1 MSWFAPGRRTSR
13 RAAVLATIGFGV
25 VAIFQAALA
34 AGAPL
39 GHAAWGGE
47 SAELSTGQRIGS
59 VISVVVWMCAAF
71 VVLGRAGFW
80 ARASDTRLFRWGT
93 WFVAAVTAIS
103 ALAQFA
109 SRSRWE
115 NVVWGPIALVLT
127 VLCVIVARSTAGD
140 GQPSDKGT
148 VGRLDSS

>member
-1 MSWFAPGRRTSR
+1 MSRFAPSRRTAR

-25 VAIFQAALA
+25 IAVFQAVLV

-39 GHAAWGGE
+39 GHAAWGGQ

-59 VISVVVWMCAAF
+59 VVAFALWTCAAF

-93 WFVAAVTAIS
+93 WFVAGISAIS
-103 ALAQFA
+103 ALVNFA
-109 SRSRWE
+109 SQSRWE
-115 NVVWGPIALVLT
+115 NLVWGPIALVLA
-127 VLCVIVARSTAGD
+127 VLCTFVARST
-140 GQPSDKGT
+140 
-148 VGRLDSS
+148 GRTDCSMHNPV

>member
-1 MSWFAPGRRTSR
+1 MSRFAPGRRTAR

-25 VAIFQAALA
+25 IAIFQAVLA

-59 VISVVVWMCAAF
+59 VISVVVWLCAAL

-93 WFVAAVTAIS
+93 WFFAGISAIS
-103 ALAQFA
+103 ALVNFA

-115 NVVWGPIALVLT
+115 NVVWGPIALILA
-127 VLCVIVARSTAGD
+127 VLCATVARSATRD
-140 GQPSDKGT
+140 EQPTDEGT
-148 VGRLDSS
+148 VGRLDS

>member
-1 MSWFAPGRRTSR
+1 MSRFAPSRRTAR

-25 VAIFQAALA
+25 IAIFQAVLA

-59 VISVVVWMCAAF
+59 AISAVVWICAAF

-93 WFVAAVTAIS
+93 WFFAGITAIS
-103 ALAQFA
+103 ALVNFVSQ
-109 SRSRWE
+109 SLWE
-115 NVVWGPIALVLT
+115 NVIWGPIALILA
-127 VLCVIVARSTAGD
+127 VLCVTVARTASD
-140 GQPSDKGT
+140 GQPTGEGT
-148 VGRLDSS
+148 VGRLDS